1 MPKSSAKESTCSRNN
16 YRQAADDQQAARGE
30 VLGPFGR
37 ASALER
43 SLESDACKA
52 APGLITTGGQA
63 LRGCPD
69 GQDERSRRGH
79 VTCSW
84 CSGRKEGQ
92 LSLLL
97 KSLASF
103 CFSNLEFL
111 FKFQRGMHCLS
122 IALVVK
128 FHSLS
133 IIGFMTDLFS
143 FSFSLFSLF
152 LPGSG
157 SCYTVDFKL
166 YCKPCS
172 AKYCLTL
179 KELKRQDVMGIIP
192 NCYSVGELSIRSSG
206 PFHHPSESSL

>member
-1 MPKSSAKESTCSRNN
+1 MFTQQLQTSCRRSAGCKGRGAGPIWQGLCFGEEPWVWCMQSCTRPSY
-16 YRQAADDQQAARGE
+16 YRR
-30 VLGPFGR
+30 P
-37 ASALER
+37 S
-43 SLESDACKA
+43 
-52 APGLITTGGQA
+52 APGLPRWA
-63 LRGCPD
+63 
-69 GQDERSRRGH
+69 RRKEPQG
-79 VTCSW
+79 TCKACSW

-103 CFSNLEFL
+103 CFSNLAFL
-111 FKFQRGMHCLS
+111 FKFQWGMHCLS

-128 FHSLS
+128 FHPLS

-143 FSFSLFSLF
+143 FSFSFFPLF

-157 SCYTVDFKL
+157 SCFTVDFKL

-179 KELKRQDVMGIIP
+179 KELKRQDVVGIIP